1 MPCATIEALFHVHP
15 YTPCVSDTPLVS
27 IVTVTR
33 NDAAGLQVTGDSVA
47 RQTFSSFEWIV
58 ADGASTDTTTSL
70 MESWRACSVRFVSK
84 ADQSIYE
91 GMNNG
96 AEVAQGRWLYFLN
109 AGDAFSEQ
117 SSLEKV
123 VRILEVTEREWGFA
137 AVRNIGADGQG
148 FSIQCASPFDPR
160 GVALG
165 NTTIPHQG
173 TFVRRSVFQ
182 SMGGFL
188 INFGTEA
195 DQEFIYRLSLR
206 STPFELVW
214 PIADLRMGGTG
225 WSGAT
230 GHFPRAMRRARRAL
244 GQPVGGN
251 WAVDSVAFT
260 TVLGK
265 SYWTKLEASIAR
277 RLPR

>member
-1 MPCATIEALFHVHP
+1 M
-15 YTPCVSDTPLVS
+15 
-27 IVTVTR
+27 
-33 NDAAGLQVTGDSVA
+33 TGESVA
-47 RQTFSSFEWIV
+47 NQTCSNFEWIV
-58 ADGASTDTTTSL
+58 ADGASTDSTLSL
-70 MESWRACSVRFVSK
+70 MESWKACPVQFLSK
-84 ADQSIYE
+84 ADRSIYE

-96 AEVAQGRWLYFLN
+96 AAAAIGSWLYFLN

-117 SSLEKV
+117 ASLERV
-123 VRILEVTEREWGFA
+123 VRFLEETEHEWGFA

-182 SMGGFL
+182 LMGGFL
-188 INFGTEA
+188 TDFGTEA

-265 SYWTKLEASIAR
+265 SYWTKFEASIAR